1 MNTEKFYIKD
11 TGDFLENLKNL
22 GNILYNIKLVAADVV
37 DLYPSIP
44 HGASFQALYEKLE
57 GRTDKKFY
65 LLTFLKWLNLY
76 WKIISLNLKLKRF
89 SRFLE
94 HPLEIS
100 LLPYGCLFMNR
111 IKNEF
116 LDLEIVKL

>member
-1 MNTEKFYIKD
+1 MNTE
-11 TGDFLENLKNL
+11 NL